1 MSKKEFC
8 KKHGLSEAQFT
19 GEDRIGGSLDLRSL
33 TSIPEGFNP
42 TVGGS
47 LDLTSL
53 TSIPEG
59 FNPTV
64 GGSLYLNSLTSIPE
78 GFNPTVGGSL
88 YLNSLTSK
96 EKAKV
101 KFRCLPDDFF
111 FTWENGK
118 YIQVDGIFSEVVS
131 RRGNILK
138 VKFIGEKK
146 VTYLITDGQGRWA
159 HGENLKEA
167 REDLV
172 YKIRDRNASK
182 YTGLTL
188 DSRLSFKKAIEAYRV
203 ITGACAA
210 GTRMFVENLPLI
222 KKSYKISEI
231 VELTRGAYGNRGF
244 ESFFVK

>member
-19 GEDRIGGSLDLRSL
+19 GEDRIGGSLYLRSL

-53 TSIPEG
+53 TSAERAKVQPRGIPE
-59 FNPTV
+59 
-64 GGSLYLNSLTSIPE
+64 
-78 GFNPTVGGSL
+78 
-88 YLNSLTSK
+88 
-96 EKAKV
+96 
-101 KFRCLPDDFF
+101 DFA

-118 YIQVDGIFSEVVS
+118 YIPADDIFSEVVS
-131 RRGNILK
+131 RRGNVLR
-138 VKFIGEKK
+138 VKSIGEKQ
-146 VTYLITDGQGRWA
+146 VTYLVTDGQGRWA
-159 HGENLKEA
+159 HGENLEEA

-182 YTGLTL
+182 YTGLAL

-231 VELTRGAYGNRGF
+231 VELTRGAYGNREF

>member
-8 KKHGLSEAQFT
+8 KKHGFSDAQFL
-19 GEDRIGGSLDLRSL
+19 GEEKINGSLCLNGL
-33 TSIPEGFNP
+33 TSIPEGFSP
-42 TVGGS
+42 TVGDS
-47 LDLTSL
+47 LYLNGL

-59 FNPTV
+59 FSPTV
-64 GGSLYLNSLTSIPE
+64 GGGLWLNGLTKEEGKKIQRTDIPDN
-78 GFNPTVGGSL
+78 FI
-88 YLNSLTSK
+88 
-96 EKAKV
+96 
-101 KFRCLPDDFF
+101 

-146 VTYLITDGQGRWA
+146 VTYLITDGQGCWA

-172 YKIRDRNASK
+172 YKISDRNASK

-188 DSRLSFKKAIEAYRV
+188 DSRLSFKKAIESYRV

-231 VELTRGAYGNRGF
+231 VELTRGAYGNREF